1 VAHAAANRLVT
12 AASRA
17 IEASGRF
24 TIALSGGST
33 PRALYTLLASPA
45 YQDRID
51 WPRVHVAF
59 GDERCVPPD
68 DPASNYRMAR
78 QALLDDVPIP
88 PAQVHRLRGED
99 PPEVAADAYEQEL
112 RALFATPEGP
122 PRDATGARFD
132 LVLLG
137 MGDNGHTASLFPHR
151 PVVRE
156 ARRWVVAD
164 FVAEVSMWRLTLTTI
179 PINAAYEVLF
189 LVAGADKAAMLARV
203 LEGPYDP
210 DALPAQGIV
219 PRGGRLSWIVD
230 VAAAAELAR
239 SRTA

>member
-1 VAHAAANRLVT
+1 MRRSGESMPTPANLEIRASPADVAHAAADRLVT

-137 MGDNGHTASLFPHR
+137 MGDNGHTASLFP
-151 PVVRE
+151 
-156 ARRWVVAD
+156 
-164 FVAEVSMWRLTLTTI
+164 
-179 PINAAYEVLF
+179 
-189 LVAGADKAAMLARV
+189 
-203 LEGPYDP
+203 
-210 DALPAQGIV
+210 
-219 PRGGRLSWIVD
+219 
-230 VAAAAELAR
+230 
-239 SRTA
+239 